1 MGEKLHPGCVT
12 IESLATTS
20 ECNEETS
27 MVLNE
32 LACLAEN
39 STTQI

>member
-1 MGEKLHPGCVT
+1 MHPVCVT

-20 ECNEETS
+20 KCHEETS

-32 LACLAEN
+32 LECLAEN
-39 STTQI
+39 STT